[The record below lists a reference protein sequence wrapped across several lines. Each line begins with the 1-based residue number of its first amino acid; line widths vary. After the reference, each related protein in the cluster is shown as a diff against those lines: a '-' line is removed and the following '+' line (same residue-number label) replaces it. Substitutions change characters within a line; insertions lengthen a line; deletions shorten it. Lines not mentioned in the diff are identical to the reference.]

1 MIVALLILDIS
12 LPRQLSEND
21 SAPDATMAVAI
32 VCVGCSWTVADSTI
46 QLLLLA
52 ATALRCRVSRGRL
65 HAQGKRVLLTCE
77 SDLSQR
83 LAAIIIFM
91 RPRRV
96 VIAPLTKL
104 DHSDRDQHHH
114 LHLV

>member
-32 VCVGCSWTVADSTI
+32 VCAGCSWTVADSTI

-65 HAQGKRVLLTCE
+65 HAQGQRVLLSCE
-77 SDLSQR
+77 IDLRHILSAVISFILLR
-83 LAAIIIFM
+83 CVVLALF
-91 RPRRV
+91 
-96 VIAPLTKL
+96 
-104 DHSDRDQHHH
+104 
-114 LHLV
+114 